1 MLHPVVRW
9 SVILLA
15 TVSITACG
23 STPAVDYSGPTAT
36 WTQVGSD
43 AGGARFSP
51 LTQVNRNNVE
61 ALEIAWEYHTGDV
74 SDGKGDI
81 PSTSAFEA
89 TPIVVEDTMYLCSP
103 FNRVIALDP
112 ETGTEKWTHD
122 PKIDL
127 QGRYANQL
135 VCRGVTYW
143 KAGVADGVCAETIFT
158 ATNDARLIA
167 LDAKSGAPCAD
178 FGDGGTVDLTIGIG
192 ETQWD
197 GEYQVTSAPTV
208 VGELVVVGSA
218 ISDNARVNAPS
229 GVVRAYDARTG
240 VLAWAWDPA
249 PEEMQATL
257 AESDS
262 AEQYVLGTPNAWG
275 PMSFDEDRDLL
286 FMPTGNGAPDFY
298 GGHRNGIDEY
308 ASSVV
313 ALRAST
319 GEVVWSFQTVHHDV
333 WDFDVAAQPTLT
345 TIPVDGEDV
354 PVVIQA
360 TKMGLIF
367 VLHRETGKPVFPVE
381 ERPVPQ
387 GGVEGE
393 RLSATQPFPTKPP
406 RLTAPDLDRE
416 GGWGIMPWSNSE
428 CQEALQALRY
438 EGIYTPP
445 SLEGSLMFP
454 GNAGGT
460 NWGGAS
466 TDTDRHLLLVNVL
479 NLAFKVR
486 LFPSAD
492 YERERREN
500 PGKEISPQAGTPYG
514 MERELVVSSMDI
526 PCTPPPW
533 GTLAAVDLTKGEIA
547 WQRPFGSI
555 EDLVDLPV
563 TYEIGLG
570 NLGGPMTTAGGLTFI
585 GGLDNSF
592 RAFDTETG
600 DMLWKDRLPA
610 GSPAIPMTY
619 RLRDDS
625 KQFVV
630 ISAGGFGKN
639 GMTKMG
645 DSLVAFALPD

>member
-1 MLHPVVRW
+1 MMRAIHLV
-9 SVILLA
+9 SAIALAILLL
-15 TVSITACG
+15 VGCG
-23 STPAVDYSGPTAT
+23 SIPETDYAGPTAT
-36 WTQVGSD
+36 WPQVGLD
-43 AGGARFSP
+43 TGGSRYSP
-51 LTQVNRNNVE
+51 LTQINRENVE

-74 SDGKGDI
+74 SDGDGDI
-81 PSTSAFEA
+81 ESTSAFEA
-89 TPIVVEDTMYLCSP
+89 TPIVVDDTMYLCSP
-103 FNRVIALDP
+103 FNRVIALNP
-112 ETGTEKWTHD
+112 ETGTEKWTYD
-122 PKIDL
+122 PEIDL
-127 QGRYANQL
+127 QGRYANQF
-135 VCRGVTYW
+135 VCRGVAYW
-143 KAGVADGVCAETIFT
+143 TSSETGGACTETIFT

-167 LDAKSGAPCAD
+167 VDAASGTPCTG

-240 VLAWAWDPA
+240 ALAWAWDPA
-249 PEEMQATL
+249 PAAMRAEL
-257 AESDS
+257 AETDGSS
-262 AEQYVLGTPNAWG
+262 EYVLGTPNVWG
-275 PMSFDEDRDLL
+275 PMSYDPKRDLL
-286 FMPTGNGAPDFY
+286 FMPTGNSAPDFY

-313 ALRAST
+313 ALRGTT
-319 GEVVWSFQTVHHDV
+319 GEVIWSFQTVHHDV
-333 WDFDVAAQPTLT
+333 WDFDVAAQPSLAM
-345 TIPVDGEDV
+345 IPIDGEEV
-354 PVVIQA
+354 PAVIQA
-360 TKMGLIF
+360 TKMGMVF
-367 VLHRETGKPVFPVE
+367 VLHRETGEPLFPVE
-381 ERPVPQ
+381 ELPVPQ

-393 RLSATQPFPTKPP
+393 LLSATQPFPTKPP
-406 RLTAPDLDRE
+406 RLTAANLDPE
-416 GGWGIMPWSNSE
+416 GGWGFLPWNNSE
-428 CQEALQALRY
+428 CQEAVQALRY
-438 EGIYTPP
+438 EGIFTPP
-445 SLEGSLMFP
+445 SLEGTLIFP

-460 NWGGAS
+460 NWGGVA
-466 TDTDRHLLLVNVL
+466 TDKDRKLLLVNVL

-486 LFPSAD
+486 LFPTAD

-500 PGKEISPQAGTPYG
+500 PGKEISPQTGTPYG

-533 GTLAAVDLTKGEIA
+533 GTLAAIDLATGEIA
-547 WQRPFGSI
+547 WQEPFGSI
-555 EDLVDLPV
+555 EDMVGLPI

-600 DMLWKDRLPA
+600 ALLWKTTLPA

-619 RLRDDS
+619 RLTESS

-630 ISAGGFGKN
+630 ISAGGFGRN

-645 DSLVAFALPD
+645 DSVVAFTLPD